1 MLDVAT
7 FSRLRRSARIP
18 SVRRSAHIPPCCASV
33 QRYNERFK
41 TVQTW
46 LRTGAIREK
55 CAEQGENTSSRP
67 LETEVDDNEAS
78 TSAGGYS
85 SSITEA
91 ESTTPASIINKRRKT
106 VRRYDSRY
114 QQFGFSWIGTEE
126 EPRPQ
131 CVVCGDV
138 LSNESMKPVHLRRH
152 LLTKHPGL
160 KDKTLDFFVRKRGI
174 VPASYNWRAAVS
186 AISQRDDAH
195 HVWEKAAKQLN
206 LVPLSNDTVS
216 RLERIKS
223 SRYYA
228 IQLDETTDVADLANL
243 LVYVRYECG
252 DAAQED
258 FLFCRSLETRT
269 TAEHIFQLLDAFV
282 TENGLDWSKCVG
294 LCTDGARAMTGRH
307 SDVAAR
313 VREVAAQMRW
323 THCSIHR
330 EALAIKRML
339 DNLKSVLDSAVKSV
353 NFIKARPIM
362 SNSYF
367 TEKVLLRLFELHREV
382 QMFLQDKNFPLSD
395 VFDDTVWLSQLAY
408 LADIFSLNAMLK
420 KMELFEIKI
429 KTGDVS
435 AFPAL
440 ESFLSDN
447 DLNLDAEVRDSI
459 VAHLVSLRLQFS
471 EYLPVMA
478 EANNWMRNPFSI
490 ETSDMPNDFTL
501 SEHESLI
508 ELSCDET
515 LKSAVKNHWLLDF
528 WIKQRG
534 EYPAVS
540 DKAVHFLLPF
550 TMTYLCEKGF
560 STLAV
565 IKIKYRSRMDAEPD
579 LRLKLTSVE
588 PDFAALCARRQGY
601 PSH

>member
-1 MLDVAT
+1 E
-7 FSRLRRSARIP
+7 
-18 SVRRSAHIPPCCASV
+18 
-33 QRYNERFK
+33 NEK
-41 TVQTW
+41 VKNVKKKPT
-46 LRTGAIREK
+46 IK
-55 CAEQGENTSSRP
+55 
-67 LETEVDDNEAS
+67 
-78 TSAGGYS
+78 
-85 SSITEA
+85 I
-91 ESTTPASIINKRRKT
+91 
-106 VRRYDSRY
+106 
-114 QQFGFSWIGTEE
+114 QFGFSWIGTEE

-160 KDKTLDFFVRKRGI
+160 KDKTLDFFVRKH
-174 VPASYNWRAAVS
+174 
-186 AISQRDDAH
+186 DAH

-216 RLERIKS
+216 RLVERIKS

-353 NFIKARPIM
+353 NFIKARM

>member
-1 MLDVAT
+1 VDSYFYYYVLCT
-7 FSRLRRSARIP
+7 TLCSFSQNDHDGY
-18 SVRRSAHIPPCCASV
+18 V
-33 QRYNERFK
+33 
-41 TVQTW
+41 
-46 LRTGAIREK
+46 
-55 CAEQGENTSSRP
+55 RP

-174 VPASYNWRAAVS
+174 VPGQPTHCKN
-186 AISQRDDAH
+186 DAH

-216 RLERIKS
+216 RRIKDI

-339 DNLKSVLDSAVKSV
+339 DNLKSPGQCILICFMCFVMKWAAS
-353 NFIKARPIM
+353 M